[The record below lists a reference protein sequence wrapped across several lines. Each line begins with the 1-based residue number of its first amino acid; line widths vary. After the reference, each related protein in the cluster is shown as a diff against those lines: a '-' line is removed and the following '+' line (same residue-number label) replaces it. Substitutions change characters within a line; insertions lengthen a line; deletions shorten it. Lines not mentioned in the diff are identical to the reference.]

1 MLLLRSLCEVV
12 ITLLS
17 HTKEEHNR
25 QQSFR
30 TIYEMRTTTIAIV
43 LSSVSTALAAAATT
57 PTPQQ
62 CYFPDGTE
70 STHTPCN
77 ATQAAAKGGFSA
89 CCSDS
94 SYCMDNGLCLEAGI
108 LTRMSCTDKTFTDKT
123 CPQYCNT
130 GMTDHIVSFQ
140 RHQLT
145 PLQTTWAL
153 PTNSHLAQPR
163 HSPVAYHPRT
173 AA

>member
-17 HTKEEHNR
+17 HTKEEHTR

-130 GMTDHIVSFQ
+130 GQSTYTTSCAHL
-140 RHQLT
+140 LT
-145 PLQTTWAL
+145 LAQTTWA
-153 PTNSHLAQPR
+153 PHTNSHLAQPR
-163 HSPVAYHPRT
+163 PSPVAYHPRT